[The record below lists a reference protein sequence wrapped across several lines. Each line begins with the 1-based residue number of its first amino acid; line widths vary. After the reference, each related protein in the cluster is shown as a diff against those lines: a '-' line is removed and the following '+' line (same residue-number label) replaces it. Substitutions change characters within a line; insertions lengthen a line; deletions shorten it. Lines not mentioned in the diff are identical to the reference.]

1 MKHLAA
7 PLALLVLAGA
17 AGCADPSRV
26 DAVEAGLARVR
37 AEGTLRDQKLVWLH
51 DHQMIL
57 AAYAVRR
64 DEREALAKRIAA
76 LEAENAALLQ
86 RLSRAERRIEAAG
99 GDAHAGPA
107 RALDEQIPYELA
119 SHHPDGS
126 PAAPAPD
133 HTQPPRRTLDER
145 VPY

>member
-1 MKHLAA
+1 MKHLTA
-7 PLALLVLAGA
+7 PLAMLLVACT

-37 AEGTLRDQKLVWLH
+37 AEGTLRDQKLAWLH
-51 DHQMIL
+51 DHQTIL

-86 RLSRAERRIEAAG
+86 RLSRAEHRLDAATG
-99 GDAHAGPA
+99 VPPA
-107 RALDEQIPYELA
+107 PTRTLDEQVPYELVSDRA
-119 SHHPDGS
+119 Q
-126 PAAPAPD
+126 PA
-133 HTQPPRRTLDER
+133 RRTLDER

>member
-1 MKHLAA
+1 MKHLSA
-7 PLALLVLAGA
+7 PLALLLLACT

-26 DAVEAGLARVR
+26 DAVEADLARVR
-37 AEGTLRDQKLVWLH
+37 AEGTLRDQKIAWLH

-86 RLSRAERRIEAAG
+86 RLSRAEHRL
-99 GDAHAGPA
+99 DAVPMGTSPPNPGTGNAPPA
-107 RALDEQIPYELA
+107 PTRTLDEQVPYELMSDRA
-119 SHHPDGS
+119 Q
-126 PAAPAPD
+126 PA
-133 HTQPPRRTLDER
+133 RRTLDER